1 MIKKISISYI
11 YFMLNLR
18 YRTAFFRFMRW
29 ASLYAVLP
37 TPLDVNELVRSAYKV
52 DIVTRTISAIESS

>member
-1 MIKKISISYI
+1 
-11 YFMLNLR
+11 MLNLR